1 MPIDS
6 ITTIIPNYNGI
17 NLISKYLYKVPGKII
32 IVDDGSTDNS
42 VEFIKDNFPKVK
54 LISLNKN
61 FGFSKAANIGIN
73 AADTEF
79 VVLLNNDVEVSSEYL
94 LPLIPMFNDNKVFSV
109 SPKIILP
116 TKNNL
121 DEGCKTG
128 FWHHGLFYCDQRQN
142 VSEVTPIL
150 YTTGCAAI
158 YRKSMLDELG
168 GFDTAYSPFYWE
180 DADLGYRAW
189 QRGWK
194 SYYNPEI
201 SVIHQHA
208 STISNFNKKYTD
220 RVKFRNSLFFVWRNV
235 EDQNILVAH
244 KKLLFMVVFKKII
257 TGDLAG
263 FYGWMDAYK
272 RRKEALNQRELIVK
286 KRVLSDKQIFEQ
298 TGIK

>member
-1 MPIDS
+1 MQIDS
-6 ITTIIPNYNGI
+6 ITTIIPNYNGVY
-17 NLISKYLYKVPGKII
+17 LLKKYLHKVAGKII

-42 VEFIKDNFPKVK
+42 VEFIKDNFPNVK

-61 FGFSKAANIGIN
+61 AGFSNAANIGIT

-79 VVLLNNDVEVSSEYL
+79 VVLLNNDVEVNSDYL
-94 LPLIPMFNDNKVFSV
+94 LPLIPMFNDTKVFSV

-116 TKNNL
+116 SKNNL

-128 FWHHGLFYCDQRQN
+128 FWHHGIFYCDQMQN
-142 VSEVTPIL
+142 VSEITPIL

-194 SYYNPEI
+194 SFYNPKT

-220 RVKFRNSLFFVWRNV
+220 RIKFRNSLFFIWRNV
-235 EDQNILVAH
+235 EDQKILKTH
-244 KKLLFMVVFKKII
+244 KKLLFMVVLKKII
-257 TGDLAG
+257 AGNIAG
-263 FYGWMDAYK
+263 FYGWMDAFK
-272 RRKEALNQRELIVK
+272 RREEALNQIKSSSRN
-286 KRVLSDKQIFEQ
+286 RVLSDKQIFEQ